1 MNLPPIHRQI
11 VVPASPE
18 AAFRVFTD
26 RIGEWWPVA
35 SHSVHGAGSR
45 AAFRDGQLVET
56 GAGGETTVWGTV
68 LDWQPA
74 RSFRMT
80 WHPGREA
87 DDASTVT
94 VTFAPVGDDA
104 TLVTVRHE
112 GWQSLDT
119 RNEYR
124 NGWPAVLGALSA
136 SYRAAAESDVPD
148 GEQGGPGREQAVPGG
163 EHNGPGP
170 EQDGPDGEHNG
181 PGPEQDGL
189 PVGDGLDEP
198 IIVVLSHTAA
208 PGVGD
213 PFAHPGFAAH
223 ARFLAGLDKQRIL
236 VGAGPFPATGEGM
249 TIVRVAG
256 PAAAADLVRA
266 AHFEDESVTGGVL
279 EVLARPWVVM
289 MHGSSLA

>member
-35 SHSVHGAGSR
+35 SHSVHGAGSST
-45 AAFRDGQLVET
+45 AFRDGRLVET
-56 GAGGETTVWGTV
+56 GTGGEIAIWGTV
-68 LDWQPA
+68 LDWQPP

-80 WHPGREA
+80 WHPGRDAE
-87 DDASTVT
+87 DASTVT

-136 SYRAAAESDVPD
+136 SYRAADEP
-148 GEQGGPGREQAVPGG
+148 GGEQAVPGRKQAVPG
-163 EHNGPGP
+163 REHNGPSREHNGPG
-170 EQDGPDGEHNG
+170 G
-181 PGPEQDGL
+181 EQDGL
-189 PVGDGLDEP
+189 SAGNGADDEP
-198 IIVVLSHTAA
+198 IIVVLNHTAA

-213 PFAHPGFAAH
+213 PLAHPGFAAH
-223 ARFLAGLDKQRIL
+223 ARFLAGLDKQGIL

-256 PAAAADLVRA
+256 RAAAADLVRA

>member
-18 AAFRVFTD
+18 AAFRVFTE
-26 RIGEWWPVA
+26 RIGTWWPVA
-35 SHSVHGAGSR
+35 AFSVHGAGSR
-45 AAFRDGQLVET
+45 AAFRDGRLVET
-56 GAGGETTVWGTV
+56 GPGGETEVWGTV
-68 LDWQPA
+68 LDWQPP

-80 WHPGREA
+80 WHPGRDA
-87 DDASTVT
+87 DGASTVT

-104 TLVTVRHE
+104 TLVTVRHQ
-112 GWQSLDT
+112 GWQSLAA

-136 SYRAAAESDVPD
+136 AVPD
-148 GEQGGPGREQAVPGG
+148 AEPI
-163 EHNGPGP
+163 
-170 EQDGPDGEHNG
+170 DGE
-181 PGPEQDGL
+181 
-189 PVGDGLDEP
+189 PVV
-198 IIVVLSHTAA
+198 VVLNHTSA

-213 PFAHPGFAAH
+213 PFAHPGFAGH
-223 ARFLAGLDKQRIL
+223 ARFLAGLDKQGVL
-236 VGAGPFPATGEGM
+236 VGAGPFAASGEGM

-279 EVLARPWVVM
+279 EVQARPWVVM
-289 MHGSSLA
+289 MHGTSLA